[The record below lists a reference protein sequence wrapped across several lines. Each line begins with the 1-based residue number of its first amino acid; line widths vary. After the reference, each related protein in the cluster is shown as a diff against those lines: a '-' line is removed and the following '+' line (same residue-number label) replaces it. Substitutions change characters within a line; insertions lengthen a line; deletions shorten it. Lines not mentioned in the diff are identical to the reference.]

1 MTTAT
6 SLMTAEAFAQLPDD
20 GRLLELVNGELIEM
34 PSPRPGHGYVC
45 GEIYFAIRS
54 FLATHPSGQAF
65 TNDTGVITTRG
76 PDSVRGPDVCYF
88 SYARL
93 PKAALSFTAYA
104 DSVPEVV
111 FEVRSP
117 TERWARVLS
126 KVAEYLDA
134 GVLAVCLVDPAVGS
148 VAVYRP
154 NEFQQVLSNSDVLRL
169 PELHPDFAVPVSR
182 FFPG

>member
-6 SLMTAEAFAQLPDD
+6 SLLTAEAFAQLPDD

-34 PSPRPGHGYVC
+34 PTPRPGHGLVC
-45 GEIYFAIRS
+45 TKIV
-54 FLATHPSGQAF
+54 LAVGGFVEARALGHVLA
-65 TNDTGVITTRG
+65 NDTGVITTRG

-117 TERWARVLS
+117 SERWARVLS

-182 FFPG
+182 FFPD